1 MRDIQQEIQK
11 ALNDIEQKHRVRI
24 LLAVE
29 SGSRSWGFAS
39 PDSDYDVRFIYMHK
53 PEEYLKSALLKA
65 FQHLPWQHCPKAY

>member
-1 MRDIQQEIQK
+1 MRDRQQEIQK

-53 PEEYLKSALLKA
+53 PEEYLRVDPMREKKL
-65 FQHLPWQHCPKAY
+65 